1 MRLEN
6 SPEKQYYSILVPFA
20 EEAAGQL
27 KKQTEES
34 GIAIRLSDGAWEDA
48 KGMIYT
54 ALAGAA
60 SPTLEKLM
68 NDELSKRTALP
79 SLAPRS
85 YREEAAAKLFHDL
98 KATDLLECTSPLLPA
113 LLRRRVSLWQSY
125 MTEVFTHISEYKEKI
140 ECELLCGRSMVKIT
154 GLCGDGAD
162 VHNGGRFALH
172 IKTVGGLFLY
182 KPHSCRADVMY
193 EKLTEKYFCDITRA
207 AHSLDF
213 GDYGFCE
220 YIEPRSAVGRE
231 AAGKYFHNLGG
242 LCALFQA
249 LGSTD
254 LHYENILAQ
263 ESLPVLVD
271 VETVLTPSV
280 KRFGNEMFFSDANFL
295 KNDRFADSI
304 NNSLY
309 PSGLLPYQFRN
320 MQFSILLAEAKGRG
334 LPEYGGRVCTVR
346 GFETEF
352 FGGFQDIYH
361 RCMMIKTELS
371 DILDE
376 FCNAPMRRLVRNTSY
391 YGVIRNA
398 MLSPDAL
405 QSEQTRRAAA
415 EKLKDYFI
423 KYDAEQLM
431 PIAEKEIESML
442 GGDIPYFYC
451 VGGEHTLY
459 SEGKIVF
466 SGYIETSG
474 VENAKIRLERLSE
487 DELKFELEL
496 LKQSLAAT
504 PTEIKD
510 SENSEDNQPEWANAQ
525 PVTGE
530 EALAEAERLFDKI
543 AEAAL
548 PVPDGGVMWL
558 EQTNEFSPQVLNSG
572 YAKGVGGI
580 GLFFAMIAKLSE
592 SRRERAEMLLHDC
605 LEYDKILCQRLDGCR
620 GLTPEQFEPGLAGGA
635 AGELYRLSLLSELG
649 YEEEV
654 AVKINSI
661 HKSLYRLSLDH
672 APMDIYSGLAGLV
685 LVMCRCPDVMDKE
698 LLSRFT
704 ECILS
709 AKTFKEDNFPELWQ
723 TVGSRVISGFGH
735 GMAGIGAAL
744 AAAWEVVGDDKLLCA
759 AEDAFLFEHKIYS
772 GQKGTWPDRRP
783 AAGGRIMHGYCSGAP
798 GIGLALVGCM
808 GQKDRLPYYD
818 EDLNRAT
825 AACLNHELLS
835 RDGICCGNGS
845 AAEFLLS
852 AGEALSRPELKDAA
866 AKILGSMK
874 RRGYRY
880 FKPEYTPAF
889 RPSLFHGAA
898 GIGAVMLRF
907 AGPDIKSPLLR

>member
-6 SPEKQYYSILVPFA
+6 SREKQYYSILMPAA
-20 EEAAGQL
+20 EKATSQL

-34 GIAIRLSDGAWEDA
+34 GIAISFSDEAWEDA
-48 KGMIYT
+48 KGIIYT
-54 ALAGAA
+54 ALVGAA

-79 SLAPRS
+79 SLAPQS
-85 YREEAAAKLFHDL
+85 YREAAAAKLLNDL
-98 KATDLLECTSPLLPA
+98 KMTDLLERTSPLLPT
-113 LLRRRVSLWQSY
+113 LLGRQVSLWHSY
-125 MTEVFTHISEYKEKI
+125 ITEVFTHISEHKEEI
-140 ECELLCGRSMVKIT
+140 RHELLCGRSMGKIT

-193 EKLTEKYFCDITRA
+193 EKLTEKYFSDITRA

-254 LHYENILAQ
+254 LHYENILVQ

-280 KRFGNEMFFSDANFL
+280 ERFGNEMLFSDADFL

-309 PSGLLPYQFRN
+309 PSGLLPYQLRN
-320 MQFSILLAEAKGRG
+320 MQFSILLSEAKGRG
-334 LPEYGGRVCTVR
+334 LPECGGRVCTVR
-346 GFETEF
+346 GFEDEF
-352 FGGFQDIYH
+352 FGGFKEIYH

-376 FCNAPMRRLVRNTSY
+376 FCDAPMRRLVRNTSY

-405 QSEQTRRAAA
+405 QSEQTRKSAA

-423 KYDAEQLM
+423 KYNAEQLM

-451 VGGEHTLY
+451 VGGEHKLY

-474 VENAKIRLERLSE
+474 VENAKIRLQRLSE
-487 DELKFELEL
+487 DELKFELAL

-504 PTEIKD
+504 PTAIKNDKD
-510 SENSEDNQPEWANAQ
+510 STDNQPERENAQ

-530 EALAEAERLFDKI
+530 EALAEAERLFDEI

-558 EQTNEFSPQVLNSG
+558 EQINELSPQVLNSG

-592 SRRERAEMLLHDC
+592 SRRESAKMLLHDC

-620 GLTPEQFEPGLAGGA
+620 SLTTEQFGPGLADGA

-649 YEEEV
+649 YEEV
-654 AVKINSI
+654 TDTINSI
-661 HKSLYRLSLDH
+661 HKSLHKLSLDNV
-672 APMDIYSGLAGLV
+672 PMDIYSGLAGLV
-685 LVMCRCPDVMDKE
+685 LVMCRCPKVMDKA

-709 AKTFKEDNFPELWQ
+709 AKTFREDNFPDLWQ
-723 TVGSRVISGFGH
+723 TAGSRVISGFGH

-744 AAAWEVVGDDKLLCA
+744 AAAWEIIGDDRLLCA

-772 GQKGTWPDRRP
+772 GQKGAWPDRRP
-783 AAGGRIMHGYCSGAP
+783 GSGGRIMHGYCSGAP

-808 GQKDRLPYYD
+808 GQKDKLPYYD

-852 AGEALSRPELKDAA
+852 AGEVLSRPELKEAA
-866 AKILGSMK
+866 ARILGRIK
-874 RRGYRY
+874 RHGYRY

-898 GIGAVMLRF
+898 GVGAVMLRF